1 MIVCGVVYMSARGW
15 NISETSV
22 FCGYGWDAIARS
34 RRATWS
40 TVLFN
45 AWYCWHPGVRLRRTA
60 SVHLE

>member
-45 AWYCWHPGVRLRRTA
+45 AWYSWHPGVRLRRTA

>member
-1 MIVCGVVYMSARGW
+1 MSARGW